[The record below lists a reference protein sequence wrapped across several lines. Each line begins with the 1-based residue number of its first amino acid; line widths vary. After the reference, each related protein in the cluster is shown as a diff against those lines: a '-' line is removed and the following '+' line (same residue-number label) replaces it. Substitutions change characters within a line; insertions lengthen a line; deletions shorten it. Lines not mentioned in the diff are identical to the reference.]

1 MMTDK
6 PQEGYGLPEGVSAC
20 GCDSRPAGSNKPIM
34 NSEHCDYPRA
44 DWLFIRDLLSPFV
57 PRASAGIAE
66 DARTAQPK
74 Q

>member
-1 MMTDK
+1 MN
-6 PQEGYGLPEGVSAC
+6 C
-20 GCDSRPAGSNKPIM
+20 GCKRGFDPNARACNEDFTDTS
-34 NSEHCDYPRA
+34 HCDYPRA